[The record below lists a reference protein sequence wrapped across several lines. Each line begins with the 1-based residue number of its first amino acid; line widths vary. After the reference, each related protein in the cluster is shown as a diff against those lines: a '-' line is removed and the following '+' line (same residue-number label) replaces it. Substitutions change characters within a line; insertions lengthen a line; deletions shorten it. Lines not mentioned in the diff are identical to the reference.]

1 MISKSIQNYL
11 AAPHGDVI
19 ARENLRMSL
28 NRSKEAVY
36 DMMRGVNTF
45 AYTDERQAQLSKLV
59 SSAEALSEAAQQGD
73 ANQDDLAQLRLDA
86 KAAMEAFE
94 STPWEESEG
103 YNSTINEQRK
113 DTSGKNR
120 PIPGGSRKRCKT
132 GTRKDDSG
140 QCKPH
145 HGGN

>member
-1 MISKSIQNYL
+1 
-11 AAPHGDVI
+11 
-19 ARENLRMSL
+19 MSL

-36 DMMRGVNTF
+36 DMMRGINTF
-45 AYTDERQAQLSKLV
+45 AYTDERQAQLGKLV
-59 SSAEALSEAAQQGD
+59 STAEALSEAAQQGD
-73 ANQDDLAQLRLDA
+73 ANQDDLAQFRLDA

-94 STPWEESEG
+94 STPWEGTEG
-103 YNSTINEQRK
+103 YDSTINEQRK